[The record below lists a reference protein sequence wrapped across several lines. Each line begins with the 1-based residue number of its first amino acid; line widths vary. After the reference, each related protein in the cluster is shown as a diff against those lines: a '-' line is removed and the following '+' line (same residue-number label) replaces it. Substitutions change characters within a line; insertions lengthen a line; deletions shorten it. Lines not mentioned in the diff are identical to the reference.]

1 MTNLEKAVQSNPIF
15 KKAVQKALDE
25 IAESVLAEMKTIDII
40 DHTTKI
46 YNDTVEEYVKNPHT
60 KNIIPELLD
69 FMSMV
74 PNRGKVL
81 DIGCGPGRDA
91 FFMTVQDPNFR
102 EMFMEKIKGGV
113 SVLQELHLSEK
124 TFQVH
129 GIDSSVKMLRHA
141 LEKKKK
147 FLECGLLTSENLPCS
162 CFSVQEMHGRDDGYS
177 SQCDFDGIWSCAA
190 LFTHTPKSLIGPAIK
205 SVSSCLRT
213 GGVFFTSYT
222 NGVTEGVP
230 EKLLLSSTGKI
241 KYFSHSDPR
250 EIEDTAKKYSL
261 ELIKESFS
269 DYEINGKVIK
279 KDLFVSQFYRKV

>member
-40 DHTTKI
+40 DHTTNV
-46 YNDTVEEYVKNPHT
+46 YDETVEEYVKNPHT

-91 FFMTVQDPNFR
+91 FFMTVRNPDFR
-102 EMFMEKIKGGV
+102 AMFMEKIKGGV
-113 SVLQELHLSEK
+113 SVLQEFHLSEK
-124 TFQVH
+124 TFHVY
-129 GIDSSVKMLRHA
+129 GIDRSTKMIDFARKRTDEL
-141 LEKKKK
+141 KKS
-147 FLECGLLTSENLPCS
+147 GLLTSTTCPL
-162 CFSVQEMHGRDDGYS
+162 FDFDDMHDPYEDYF
-177 SQCDFDGIWSCAA
+177 CPTFDGIWSCTA
-190 LFTHTPKSLIGPAIK
+190 LFTHTPKSLIEPSIK
-205 SVSSCLRT
+205 LVSSGLRT
-213 GGVFFTSYT
+213 GGIFFASYT
-222 NGVTEGVP
+222 NGVAEGVP

-241 KYFSHSDPR
+241 KYFSHPNPR
-250 EIEDTAKKYSL
+250 EIEDIAKKYSL

-269 DYEINGKVIK
+269 DYEINGKIIK